1 MGTFEDL
8 GLSLSAVTSLVGLFF
23 AAGIIA
29 AVLGII
35 FYVLRAA
42 AISDMSATL
51 KIRNPWYSFVPVFDR
66 FALGRLAARGKKSFF
81 AGFLAVLQ
89 VLFIVF
95 ALASVIMT
103 VFGLVNL
110 LFAADKAL
118 ATGNEI
124 SAADYSVISKAVFF
138 IVALIVTAAV
148 RFVAVI
154 ICIYKV
160 FEIFEGD
167 RAVVYTVLSAVLPFM
182 LPILLFAVRK
192 NEPCD
197 PKEPPDTRLSGF
209 NFG

>member
-8 GLSLSAVTSLVGLFF
+8 GLSLSTVTSLVGLFF
-23 AAGIIA
+23 AAGAIA

-42 AISDMSATL
+42 AVSDMSAKL

-66 FALGRLAARGKKSFF
+66 FALGRLAARGKKSAL
-81 AGFLAVLQ
+81 AGVLAVLQ
-89 VLFIVF
+89 VVFI
-95 ALASVIMT
+95 ALAFASIIMT
-103 VFGLVNL
+103 AFGFVEL

-118 ATGNEI
+118 AAGQEI
-124 SAADYSVISKAVFF
+124 SAADYGVLSKAVVF
-138 IVALIVTAAV
+138 IVMLIITAAV
-148 RFVAVI
+148 RMIVEI

-160 FEIFEGD
+160 FAIFDSE
-167 RAVVYTVLSAVLPFM
+167 RAVVYTVLSVILPFM

-197 PKEPPDTRLSGF
+197 PKEPPDTRISGF